1 MLFKVMSDMN
11 YDHNSY
17 EKKKIIIIV
26 LDLIICLFNLS
37 RLEWMGCVIV
47 SKIVAPC
54 A

>member
-17 EKKKIIIIV
+17 EKIIIIIIIV

-37 RLEWMGCVIV
+37 RLEWMDVL
-47 SKIVAPC
+47 
-54 A
+54 